1 MELINSKE
9 PTELDEFLNVKYNN
23 SSIVE
28 ALNIAIQEAED
39 KEKEYNRSNDLDN
52 NKVEQ
57 FKRLIKQNIQK
68 DSDFINSLR
77 KYNKIKESKS
87 KLERALGINK
97 LIPRELFFE
106 NVTGYENIA
115 KSYCAALDIGIE
127 KEYIKK
133 INKISN
139 KSTEPLE
146 AILDQ
151 IDNIEDYIV
160 ISNYLSKSYFK
171 KFDYDYSENV
181 IICKNKKIP
190 IINIPQMDGIF
201 LLKKEDL
208 PTIIFCGF
216 KEEWNPKFIDDSLFF
231 EFIDCSKDETL
242 RKEILEK
249 SLWIK
254 EKGTE
259 EEQDNYLKEYCR
271 IRLYLAY
278 KIIQNKNAKIIKF
291 EIE

>member
-1 MELINSKE
+1 
-9 PTELDEFLNVKYNN
+9 
-23 SSIVE
+23 
-28 ALNIAIQEAED
+28 
-39 KEKEYNRSNDLDN
+39 
-52 NKVEQ
+52 
-57 FKRLIKQNIQK
+57 
-68 DSDFINSLR
+68 
-77 KYNKIKESKS
+77 
-87 KLERALGINK
+87 
-97 LIPRELFFE
+97 
-106 NVTGYENIA
+106 
-115 KSYCAALDIGIE
+115 
-127 KEYIKK
+127 
-133 INKISN
+133 
-139 KSTEPLE
+139 
-146 AILDQ
+146 
-151 IDNIEDYIV
+151 
-160 ISNYLSKSYFK
+160 
-171 KFDYDYSENV
+171 
-181 IICKNKKIP
+181 
-190 IINIPQMDGIF
+190 MDGIF

-231 EFIDCSKDETL
+231 EFIDCSIDENL